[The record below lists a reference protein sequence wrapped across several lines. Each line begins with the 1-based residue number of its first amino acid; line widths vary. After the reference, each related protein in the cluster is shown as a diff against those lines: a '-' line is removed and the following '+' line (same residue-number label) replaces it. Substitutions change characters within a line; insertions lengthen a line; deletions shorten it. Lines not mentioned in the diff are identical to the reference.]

1 MNWVLLGDIYHKK
14 PQDSFDFVL
23 KMADDSMYQTKMK
36 MKLNKKNKKVPFEFG
51 E

>member
-1 MNWVLLGDIYHKK
+1 MNWALLGDIYHKK

-36 MKLNKKNKKVPFEFG
+36 MKLNKKK
-51 E
+51 